1 MPPALCFQ
9 WLPTCTCATVRAP
22 VLAQVRGL
30 KDTIGYNLAAMRHL
44 SRVHKS
50 ATAVMGDDEVE
61 LRPAKRRR
69 VEQEQ

>member
-1 MPPALCFQ
+1 
-9 WLPTCTCATVRAP
+9 
-22 VLAQVRGL
+22 VRGL

>member
-1 MPPALCFQ
+1 MLPALLQ
-9 WLPTCTCATVRAP
+9 QRSTSTCTSVQAP
-22 VLAQVRGL
+22 VAPQVRGV

-61 LRPAKRRR
+61 LRPAKQRR
-69 VEQEQ
+69 VEQDQ

>member
-1 MPPALCFQ
+1 MLPALSQ
-9 WLPTCTCATVRAP
+9 QRSTSTCIRVQAP
-22 VLAQVRGL
+22 VAPQVRGL

-50 ATAVMGDDEVE
+50 STAVMGDDEPE

>member
-1 MPPALCFQ
+1 MVATASLEPDAEAYGALVV
-9 WLPTCTCATVRAP
+9 P
-22 VLAQVRGL
+22 QVRGL

-50 ATAVMGDDEVE
+50 ATAVMGDDAVE

>member
-1 MPPALCFQ
+1 M
-9 WLPTCTCATVRAP
+9 
-22 VLAQVRGL
+22 

-61 LRPAKRRR
+61 LRPAKQRR
-69 VEQEQ
+69 VEQDQ